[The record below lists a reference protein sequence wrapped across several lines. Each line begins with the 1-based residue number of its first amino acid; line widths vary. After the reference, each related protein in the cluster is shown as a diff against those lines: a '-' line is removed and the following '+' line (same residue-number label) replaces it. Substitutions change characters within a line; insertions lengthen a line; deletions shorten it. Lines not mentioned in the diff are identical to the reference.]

1 MSDYV
6 TRADFTLDG
15 EELTDIKNYQDEDV
29 TVAKQVALMNKT
41 GHADQTP
48 RYLFSVDY
56 VVPKVGYID
65 FSKVKGSTVIVVL
78 DGGGSY
84 TYAGVRCL
92 VVGGATADGEEEMV
106 RTISFSATDRTG
118 E

>member
-6 TRADFTLDG
+6 TRIDFTLNG
-15 EELTDIKNYQDEDV
+15 AEITDIKNYQDEDV
-29 TVAKQVALMNKT
+29 TVAKQVPLMSKT
-41 GHADQTP
+41 GHADMTP

-56 VVPKVGYID
+56 VVPKLGAMD
-65 FSKVKGSTVIVVL
+65 FSTVKDATVLVIL

-92 VVGGATADGEEEMV
+92 VVGGASADGEEEMV